1 MLGLFPL
8 PIIHLLILLSPI
20 WSAVLINAGFIGI
33 AAEASLGRIS
43 PRWLVIPLA
52 FYGGYWS
59 VFISERFA
67 LYMLGTSFEA
77 ANERVAVEFDVERQ
91 AIAVRWPDHGSGPGG
106 WLTANY
112 ALPVVYSIASDLP
125 DGYFSTRLLDR
136 DDCAK
141 VREFIRDGAPHVI
154 LSQVLDGNS
163 IGQRRG
169 TNHFCTLTMPER
181 PDLPLARVSYDR
193 QARYNGTLPLEQ
205 VTATV
210 AMPDGRNLQLLTG
223 YASPLQLIPM
233 PMVGCNLLSSRP
245 EWLCVEFWRE
255 TRTPITSGITEYRR
269 EEETLALALVFK
281 PVAAA
286 QRRRADLEQVLR
298 KLATNRDISRAR

>member
-1 MLGLFPL
+1 MADFYAARAGT
-8 PIIHLLILLSPI
+8 
-20 WSAVLINAGFIGI
+20 NAGAPLDGFLT
-33 AAEASLGRIS
+33 AVHTSLGRIS

-67 LYMLGTSFEA
+67 LYMLGNSFEA
-77 ANERVAVEFDVERQ
+77 ANERVVVKFNVEQQ
-91 AIAVRWPDHGSGPGG
+91 AIAVGWPDHGSGPGG

-112 ALPVVYSIASDLP
+112 ALPVVYSIASDVP
-125 DGYFSTRLLDR
+125 DGYFSTRLLDG
-136 DDCAK
+136 DSCAK
-141 VREFIRDGAPHVI
+141 VREFIRDGAPRVL
-154 LSQVLDGNS
+154 LSQVFDGNS
-163 IGQRRG
+163 FRHRTGA
-169 TNHFCTLTMPER
+169 NHFCTLTMPEK

-193 QARYNGTLPLEQ
+193 HARYNGTLPLEQ

-210 AMPDGRNLQLLTG
+210 AMPDGRNLKLLTG
-223 YASPLQLIPM
+223 YASPLQLLPM
-233 PMVGCNLLSSRP
+233 PVVGCNLPSSRP

-269 EEETLALALVFK
+269 EEEILALALGFK

-286 QRRRADLEQVLR
+286 QRRGADLEQVLR
-298 KLATNRDISRAR
+298 KLAANRDISRAR